1 MKKALLI
8 THTQTLKPHV
18 FHDKCVHS
26 STCME
31 SDRVAIAWIL
41 GLILASILLLTEN
54 SDFQDSENKVSK
66 QTFVSS
72 ELKSDSKHT
81 KNKTTEAQILET
93 ELSLSPKTQIY
104 FNQSEK
110 FITNLIN
117 AHVANTKQEIQAGFQ

>member
-1 MKKALLI
+1 
-8 THTQTLKPHV
+8 
-18 FHDKCVHS
+18 
-26 STCME
+26 ME

-66 QTFVSS
+66 QTFLSS
-72 ELKSDSKHT
+72 QFKSDSKHT
-81 KNKTTEAQILET
+81 INKTTEAQILET
-93 ELSLSPKTQIY
+93 EFSLFPKTQIY
-104 FNQSEK
+104 SNPSEK